1 MLCFELYFMTL
12 GDIICQEDKFCHG
25 CFFNIMLLSKE

>member
-25 CFFNIMLLSKE
+25 CFFQYYAFV